1 MIFPSGKNPIVLPSV
16 KRFYGII
23 TSGEIGEETV
33 EFWKLRLQQT
43 LGEIMPYYIQLWET
57 TQVKNSIQYTPDT
70 HAQYQYTMAKLE
82 GKQEALQELLSN
94 FN

>member
-1 MIFPSGKNPIVLPSV
+1 M
-16 KRFYGII
+16 
-23 TSGEIGEETV
+23 EIKYPQLVVNKEAAFLSNEDLTNY
-33 EFWKLRLQQT
+33 LQN
-43 LGEIMPYYIQLWET
+43 LYWET

-70 HAQYQYTMAKLE
+70 HAQHQYTMAKLE

>member
-1 MIFPSGKNPIVLPSV
+1 M
-16 KRFYGII
+16 
-23 TSGEIGEETV
+23 EIKYPQLVVNQEAAFLSNEDLTNY
-33 EFWKLRLQQT
+33 LQN
-43 LGEIMPYYIQLWET
+43 LYWET

-94 FN
+94 FK

>member
-1 MIFPSGKNPIVLPSV
+1 M
-16 KRFYGII
+16 
-23 TSGEIGEETV
+23 EIKYPQLVVNKEAAFLSNEDLTNY
-33 EFWKLRLQQT
+33 LQN
-43 LGEIMPYYIQLWET
+43 LYWET

-94 FN
+94 FE

>member
-1 MIFPSGKNPIVLPSV
+1 M
-16 KRFYGII
+16 
-23 TSGEIGEETV
+23 EIKYPQLVVNKEAAFLSNEDLTNY
-33 EFWKLRLQQT
+33 LQN
-43 LGEIMPYYIQLWET
+43 LYWET

-70 HAQYQYTMAKLE
+70 HAQYQHTMAKLE

>member
-1 MIFPSGKNPIVLPSV
+1 M
-16 KRFYGII
+16 
-23 TSGEIGEETV
+23 EIKYPQLVVNKEAAFLNNEDLTNY
-33 EFWKLRLQQT
+33 LQN
-43 LGEIMPYYIQLWET
+43 LYWET

>member
-1 MIFPSGKNPIVLPSV
+1 M
-16 KRFYGII
+16 
-23 TSGEIGEETV
+23 EIKYPQLVVNKEAAFLSNEDLTNY
-33 EFWKLRLQQT
+33 LQN
-43 LGEIMPYYIQLWET
+43 LYWET

-70 HAQYQYTMAKLE
+70 HAQYQYTIAKLE

>member
-1 MIFPSGKNPIVLPSV
+1 M
-16 KRFYGII
+16 
-23 TSGEIGEETV
+23 EIKYPQLVVNKDAAFLSNEDLTNY
-33 EFWKLRLQQT
+33 LQN
-43 LGEIMPYYIQLWET
+43 LYWET

>member
-1 MIFPSGKNPIVLPSV
+1 M
-16 KRFYGII
+16 
-23 TSGEIGEETV
+23 EIKYPQLVVNKEAAFLSNEDLTNY
-33 EFWKLRLQQT
+33 LQN
-43 LGEIMPYYIQLWET
+43 LYLET

-82 GKQEALQELLSN
+82 GKQEALQELLGN

>member
-1 MIFPSGKNPIVLPSV
+1 MEIKYPQLVVNKEAAFLSNEDL
-16 KRFYGII
+16 
-23 TSGEIGEETV
+23 TSY
-33 EFWKLRLQQT
+33 LQN
-43 LGEIMPYYIQLWET
+43 LYWET

>member
-1 MIFPSGKNPIVLPSV
+1 M
-16 KRFYGII
+16 
-23 TSGEIGEETV
+23 EIKYPQLVVNKEAAFLTNEDLTNY
-33 EFWKLRLQQT
+33 LQN
-43 LGEIMPYYIQLWET
+43 LYWET

>member
-1 MIFPSGKNPIVLPSV
+1 M
-16 KRFYGII
+16 
-23 TSGEIGEETV
+23 EIKYPQLVVNKEAAFLSNEDLTNH
-33 EFWKLRLQQT
+33 LQN
-43 LGEIMPYYIQLWET
+43 LYWET

>member
-1 MIFPSGKNPIVLPSV
+1 M
-16 KRFYGII
+16 
-23 TSGEIGEETV
+23 EIKYPQLVVNKEAAFLSNEDLTN
-33 EFWKLRLQQT
+33 FLQN
-43 LGEIMPYYIQLWET
+43 LYWET

-94 FN
+94 FK

>member
-1 MIFPSGKNPIVLPSV
+1 M
-16 KRFYGII
+16 
-23 TSGEIGEETV
+23 EIKYPQLVVNKEAAFLSNEDLTNY
-33 EFWKLRLQQT
+33 LQN
-43 LGEIMPYYIQLWET
+43 LYWET

-94 FN
+94 FK

>member
-1 MIFPSGKNPIVLPSV
+1 M
-16 KRFYGII
+16 
-23 TSGEIGEETV
+23 EIKYPQLAVNKEAAFLSNEDLTNY
-33 EFWKLRLQQT
+33 LQN
-43 LGEIMPYYIQLWET
+43 LYWET

-94 FN
+94 FK

>member
-1 MIFPSGKNPIVLPSV
+1 M
-16 KRFYGII
+16 
-23 TSGEIGEETV
+23 EIKYPQLVVNKEAAFLSNEDLTNY
-33 EFWKLRLQQT
+33 LQN
-43 LGEIMPYYIQLWET
+43 LYWET
-57 TQVKNSIQYTPDT
+57 TQVKNSLSYTPDT

>member
-1 MIFPSGKNPIVLPSV
+1 M
-16 KRFYGII
+16 
-23 TSGEIGEETV
+23 EIKYPQLVVNKEAAFLSNEDLTNY
-33 EFWKLRLQQT
+33 LQN
-43 LGEIMPYYIQLWET
+43 LYWET

-70 HAQYQYTMAKLE
+70 HAQYQYAMAKLE

>member
-1 MIFPSGKNPIVLPSV
+1 M
-16 KRFYGII
+16 
-23 TSGEIGEETV
+23 EIKYPQLVVNKEAAFLSNEDLTNY
-33 EFWKLRLQQT
+33 LQN
-43 LGEIMPYYIQLWET
+43 LYWET
-57 TQVKNSIQYTPDT
+57 TQVKNSMQYTPET

>member
-1 MIFPSGKNPIVLPSV
+1 M
-16 KRFYGII
+16 
-23 TSGEIGEETV
+23 EIKYPQLVVNKEAAFLSNEDLTN
-33 EFWKLRLQQT
+33 FLQN
-43 LGEIMPYYIQLWET
+43 LYWET

>member
-1 MIFPSGKNPIVLPSV
+1 M
-16 KRFYGII
+16 
-23 TSGEIGEETV
+23 EIKYPQLVVNKEAAFLSNEDLTNY
-33 EFWKLRLQQT
+33 LQN
-43 LGEIMPYYIQLWET
+43 LYWET

-70 HAQYQYTMAKLE
+70 HAQDQYTMAKLE

>member
-1 MIFPSGKNPIVLPSV
+1 M
-16 KRFYGII
+16 
-23 TSGEIGEETV
+23 EIKYPQLVVNQEAAFLSNEDLTNY
-33 EFWKLRLQQT
+33 LQN
-43 LGEIMPYYIQLWET
+43 LYWET

>member
-1 MIFPSGKNPIVLPSV
+1 M
-16 KRFYGII
+16 
-23 TSGEIGEETV
+23 EIKYPQLVVNKEAAFLSNEDLTNY
-33 EFWKLRLQQT
+33 LQN
-43 LGEIMPYYIQLWET
+43 LYWET
-57 TQVKNSIQYTPDT
+57 TQVKNSIQYSPDT

>member
-1 MIFPSGKNPIVLPSV
+1 MEIKYPQLIVNQEAAFLSNEDLTN
-16 KRFYGII
+16 Y
-23 TSGEIGEETV
+23 
-33 EFWKLRLQQT
+33 LQN
-43 LGEIMPYYIQLWET
+43 LYWET

>member
-1 MIFPSGKNPIVLPSV
+1 M
-16 KRFYGII
+16 
-23 TSGEIGEETV
+23 EIKYPQLVVNKEAAFLSNEDLTNYLQ
-33 EFWKLRLQQT
+33 KL
-43 LGEIMPYYIQLWET
+43 YWET

>member
-1 MIFPSGKNPIVLPSV
+1 M
-16 KRFYGII
+16 
-23 TSGEIGEETV
+23 EIKYPQLVVNKEAAFLSNEDLTNY
-33 EFWKLRLQQT
+33 LQN
-43 LGEIMPYYIQLWET
+43 LYWET
-57 TQVKNSIQYTPDT
+57 TQVKNSIQYTPVT

>member
-1 MIFPSGKNPIVLPSV
+1 M
-16 KRFYGII
+16 
-23 TSGEIGEETV
+23 EIKYHQLVVNKEAAFLSNEDLTNY
-33 EFWKLRLQQT
+33 LQN
-43 LGEIMPYYIQLWET
+43 LYWET

>member
-1 MIFPSGKNPIVLPSV
+1 M
-16 KRFYGII
+16 
-23 TSGEIGEETV
+23 EIKYPQLVVNKEAAFLSNEDLTNY
-33 EFWKLRLQQT
+33 LQN
-43 LGEIMPYYIQLWET
+43 LYWET

-70 HAQYQYTMAKLE
+70 HTQYQYTMAKLE

>member
-1 MIFPSGKNPIVLPSV
+1 M
-16 KRFYGII
+16 
-23 TSGEIGEETV
+23 EIKYPQLVVNKEAAFLSNEDLTNY
-33 EFWKLRLQQT
+33 LQN
-43 LGEIMPYYIQLWET
+43 LYWET

>member
-1 MIFPSGKNPIVLPSV
+1 M
-16 KRFYGII
+16 
-23 TSGEIGEETV
+23 EIKYPQLVVNKEAAFLSNEDLTNY
-33 EFWKLRLQQT
+33 LQN
-43 LGEIMPYYIQLWET
+43 LYWET

-70 HAQYQYTMAKLE
+70 HAEYQYTMAKLE